1 MSIYLNGDSESL
13 IQFQEGLPGSYTGPL
28 LRGSRPLYFANDP
41 CQLIIQEI
49 VTELY
54 TLRLN
59 VFRFLQTLT
68 LESIFKKE
76 GIHSRIL
83 LKGDLRHKIK
93 GTGRIHLREGEFTM
107 LWAGS
112 TDCRSRFE
120 KDKEYR
126 TLDIFYS
133 PLLLQQLI
141 SFFPELTPYLHNED
155 HPRQLVNNPCFIT
168 PMMRDIT
175 RHILECPFDASTR
188 QFYFDLKVREYLFVM
203 LEHTL
208 KRSPSHYQFTPYEIA
223 CIIKAHTL
231 LLQDLSKKPLS
242 LRMLAKTAGIN
253 EFKLKAGFRELFGIG
268 VFDSLQ
274 EARMEKARE
283 LILTTD
289 EPLKQICALSGYAH
303 ITNFIIAFRKRFGYT
318 PGSLRRK

>member
-1 MSIYLNGDSESL
+1 MLIFLNSNSESL
-13 IQFQEGLPGSYTGPL
+13 IEFQEGLPVSYTGPL
-28 LRGSRPLYFANDP
+28 LRGSRVLFFAKDT

-59 VFRFLQTLT
+59 VFRFLETLT
-68 LESIFKKE
+68 LESISKKE

-83 LKGDLRHKIK
+83 LKGDLHYKIK
-93 GTGRIHLREGEFTM
+93 GTRKIHLREGEFTM
-107 LWAGS
+107 LWAAS
-112 TDCRSRFE
+112 ANCRCRFE
-120 KDKEYR
+120 KDSEYR

-133 PLLLQQLI
+133 PELLQQLI
-141 SFFPELTPYLHNED
+141 SFFPELKYLEQEV

-175 RHILECPFDASTR
+175 RQILECPFDETTR

-203 LEHTL
+203 LEHTY
-208 KRSPSHYQFTPYEIA
+208 KRPPSRYHFTPYETA
-223 CIIKAHTL
+223 CIIKAHKL
-231 LLQDLSKKPLS
+231 LLEDLSKKPIS
-242 LRMLAKTAGIN
+242 LRMLSKAAAIN
-253 EFKLKAGFRELFGIG
+253 EFKLKAGFRQLFGLS

-274 EARMEKARE
+274 EARMEKARD
-283 LILTTD
+283 LILTTN
-289 EPLKQICALSGYAH
+289 EPLKQICVLSGYPRM
-303 ITNFIIAFRKRFGYT
+303 TNFITAFRKRFGYT